1 MHLLSFSGVVM
12 NFKYRQQSS
21 LLFFFLFFFSA
32 SSFAIPSLKIATIG
46 DFKTANGDTINQAKI
61 GYRTIGVLNKEKN
74 NAVLWPSWFTG
85 TSEDIFTT
93 KIIDKILTKKNLF
106 IVVVDALGNGVSSS
120 PSNSKNFPNITIEDM
135 VNSQYLLLVEHL
147 GINQLRGVVGISMGG
162 MQALQWS
169 VSYPNFMDKIVS
181 IIGTP
186 KQSSIDLLFWK
197 IQADLLSNSSKFNR
211 DSNFSIKRA
220 YDLFY
225 LNLMTPT
232 KFSQVVAPSD
242 IGKYMESKYKKM
254 IDPRDYLA
262 MVNAMMQH
270 NIYKT
275 SQLLDSEIN
284 SVIKAKLLIIV
295 SDTDH
300 IVNPI
305 NSIAL
310 AERLGSEKHILTG
323 INGHMA
329 AFIQTAEILKKTSI
343 FLQ

>member
-1 MHLLSFSGVVM
+1 
-12 NFKYRQQSS
+12 
-21 LLFFFLFFFSA
+21 
-32 SSFAIPSLKIATIG
+32 
-46 DFKTANGDTINQAKI
+46 
-61 GYRTIGVLNKEKN
+61 
-74 NAVLWPSWFTG
+74 
-85 TSEDIFTT
+85 
-93 KIIDKILTKKNLF
+93 
-106 IVVVDALGNGVSSS
+106 
-120 PSNSKNFPNITIEDM
+120 M
-135 VNSQYLLLVEHL
+135 VNSQYLLLLEHL
-147 GINQLRGVVGISMGG
+147 GINQIRGVVGISMGG

-169 VSYPNFMDKIVS
+169 VSYPNFMEKIVS

-186 KQSSIDLLFWK
+186 KQSSTDLLFWK
-197 IQADLLSNSSKFNR
+197 IQADLLGKPSDFNQ
-211 DSNFSIKRA
+211 DNTFAIKRA

-232 KFSQVVAPSD
+232 KFAQLVAPSD
-242 IGKYMESKYKKM
+242 VEIYMESKYKKM
-254 IDPRDYLA
+254 IDHRDYLA

-275 SQLLDSEIN
+275 SKLLESEIN

-305 NSIAL
+305 NSISL
-310 AERLGSEKHILTG
+310 AEKLGSEKHILTG

-329 AFIQTAEILKKTSI
+329 AFIQTDEILKKTTI